1 MAVLLLFIAGS
12 YLAPVK
18 YSTLKRI
25 DGIQIIDQAT
35 GKDEQLTN
43 DLIADFL
50 VQHLDQFGDKEFI
63 LNALIMFFNPDR
75 GGFVVVAHE
84 GMHIA
89 GAVIINETGMDGYI
103 PENIL
108 VYIAVDKAFRG
119 QGLGKKLMSLTMER
133 ARGSIALHVE
143 PDNPA
148 RFLYQKLGFTN
159 KYLEMRLQR

>member
-1 MAVLLLFIAGS
+1 ME
-12 YLAPVK
+12 YK
-18 YSTLKRI
+18 
-25 DGIQIIDQAT
+25 IIDQST
-35 GKDEQLTN
+35 GKDTELTN
-43 DLIADFL
+43 EMIADFL
-50 VQHLDQFGDKEFI
+50 VQHLDQFGDKKEFI
-63 LNALIMFFNPDR
+63 LKCLDYVFNPDR
-75 GGFVVVAHE
+75 GGFVAVAHE
-84 GMHIA
+84 NSHIA

-119 QGLGKKLMSLTMER
+119 QGLGKKLMAMTMER
-133 ARGSIALHVE
+133 AKGSIALHVE